1 MPQGAAISPIL
12 FNIMIPDFPENQ
24 RNKALLFT
32 DDVTL
37 YTQVKQPSD
46 VETTLQPSKDELR
59 KWSQK

>member
-1 MPQGAAISPIL
+1 
-12 FNIMIPDFPENQ
+12 MIPDFPENQ